1 MAQPESDIAM
11 IGVLGILGG
20 LAVVIL
26 IVRVLIFWRDV
37 DKNLD
42 WNDEDDS
49 E

>member
-1 MAQPESDIAM
+1 M

-26 IVRVLIFWRDV
+26 IVRVLIFWRNV